1 MRYLVDT
8 DWSIDYFNGVSEVVD
23 RLNQLMIVGVGMSVI
38 TLLELYNGI
47 HGARDPQLSR
57 MNIENLLDAV
67 EVVPLDEPA
76 CRLFDDTRE
85 RLRSAGNIIP
95 DNDLLI
101 GATALSRGLTVLTN
115 NRRHFER
122 IEGLNIISVDKP
134 AQP

>member
-47 HGARDPQLSR
+47 HGARDPRLSR

-76 CRLFDDTRE
+76 CRLFDEIRE

-122 IEGLNIISVDKP
+122 IESLNIISVDKP
-134 AQP
+134 VQP